1 MRLRHFGTLSVALLL
16 ALSLALGGCSS
27 GAPAVEEKPVLDP
40 ENPVQIEV
48 WTYYNGKQQ
57 QAFEQLVSDFNA
69 TSGKD
74 MGVNV
79 AHASQGGVNDLAQT
93 VTDSAQELV
102 GSAAM
107 PDMFLSYPDT
117 AYVIDEFDRVADLS
131 PYLTDEEKSGFVE
144 EFLAEGDINGDGGLK
159 VFPISKATE
168 TLQINL
174 TDWQTFADATGT
186 TLDQI
191 ATIDGITAVSQ
202 RYYEWTDAQTE
213 EPNDGKPFFGRDSLA
228 NYLLTGS
235 MQLGH
240 EMLSVQDN
248 ICTLDIDKATM
259 RQLWDNYY
267 IPMVN
272 GYFSAEGRF
281 RSDALKTGDLI
292 CYVGSSSSVVYF
304 PTEITVDDQTS
315 YPIEFAALAAPA
327 FAKGTPCA
335 PQQGAGFVVTKA
347 DERTETA
354 CVEFL
359 KWLTAKE
366 QNTGFSIEAGYIPVK
381 KEALT
386 EENIET
392 VAAGMQASTENY
404 LINLPATLETVD
416 AGLYTNVPFKGG
428 VEARVV
434 LEKSLSDQVQA
445 DRAAVLEAIVSG
457 VSREDAVAL
466 YVTDERFEAWFES
479 FVASVDTTIG
489 KPEH

>member
-1 MRLRHFGTLSVALLL
+1 MRFRQMGVLCIALLI
-16 ALSLALGGCSS
+16 ATSLALGGCSTGS
-27 GAPAVEEKPVLDP
+27 PVEEKKSVLDP

-57 QAFEQLVSDFNA
+57 QAFEQLVTDFNA

-79 AHASQGGVNDLAQT
+79 AHASQGGVNDLAQA

-102 GSAAM
+102 GSASM

-117 AYVIDEFDRVADLS
+117 AFVIDELDKVADLS
-131 PYLTDEEKSGFVE
+131 PYVSDEEKGGFVE
-144 EFLAEGDINGDGGLK
+144 DFLAEGDINGDGSFK

-174 TDWQTFADATGT
+174 TDWKTFAEATGST
-186 TLDQI
+186 QDELS
-191 ATIDGITAVSQ
+191 TIEGVTAVAQ

-213 EPNDGKPFFGRDSLA
+213 TPNDGKPFFGRDSLA

-240 EMLSVQDN
+240 EMFDVQDN
-248 ICTLDIDKATM
+248 LCTPDIDKATM

-272 GYFSAEGRF
+272 GYFSSEGRF

-304 PTEITVDDQTS
+304 PAEVTVDDQTS
-315 YPIEFAALAAPA
+315 YPIEFGAFVAPV

-359 KWLTAKE
+359 KWLTEKE

-386 EENIET
+386 EENIES
-392 VAAGMQASTENY
+392 VAADMQTSTKNY
-404 LINLPATLETVD
+404 LINLPATLETVE
-416 AGLYTNVPFKGG
+416 AGLYGNAPFKGG

-434 LEKSLSDQVQA
+434 LESSLSDRAKA
-445 DRAAVLEAIVSG
+445 DRAAVLEAMASG
-457 VSREDAVAL
+457 ASREEAIARFA
-466 YVTDERFEAWFES
+466 TDENFDAWFES
-479 FVASVDTTIG
+479 FVNAVNATIG
-489 KPEH
+489 KSEH